1 MAARRAAVTLPDW
14 QAEIVARGELY
25 RVGGAV
31 RDRLLGLPGNPDTD
45 LLVRGLPPEELERI
59 LARHGRLVYVGKAFG
74 VYKFN
79 PANDDDTYDIVF
91 PRTETSTG
99 PGHREFDVHWDWRLP
114 VEDDLRRR
122 DFTINAIAER
132 IPDGRRVDPF
142 DGAGDLARRKL
153 RTIFER
159 AFVEDPLRILRAA
172 RFTARFGLD
181 VDADTRARMR
191 ESAALV
197 ATVSAERIRDE
208 CTKTMTQC
216 DRTGAAW
223 HLLSE
228 TGSLVVFLPELS
240 RCAGVVQNEYHP
252 DDVYWHSLKT
262 CDAAPRE
269 NLLVRWAALLHDT
282 GKVDARQTVTDER
295 GARVVFYGH
304 ELQSA
309 DITVAV
315 LERLR
320 YPASFVDACRR
331 LVRHHMYRYAPEWRP
346 ATVRRFMRTV
356 GADLLE
362 DLFLLREADCRS
374 RADQA
379 GMDLELE
386 RLGTL
391 RRRVD
396 EETRARAVLRVQ
408 DLDVDGEDVMRSLG
422 IGPGPEVGRVL
433 ERLLE
438 RVIESPS
445 DNQRPVLLAWLE
457 QERKRL

>member
-1 MAARRAAVTLPDW
+1 
-14 QAEIVARGELY
+14 
-25 RVGGAV
+25 
-31 RDRLLGLPGNPDTD
+31 
-45 LLVRGLPPEELERI
+45 
-59 LARHGRLVYVGKAFG
+59 
-74 VYKFN
+74 
-79 PANDDDTYDIVF
+79 
-91 PRTETSTG
+91 
-99 PGHREFDVHWDWRLP
+99 
-114 VEDDLRRR
+114 
-122 DFTINAIAER
+122 
-132 IPDGRRVDPF
+132 
-142 DGAGDLARRKL
+142 
-153 RTIFER
+153 
-159 AFVEDPLRILRAA
+159 
-172 RFTARFGLD
+172 
-181 VDADTRARMR
+181 
-191 ESAALV
+191 
-197 ATVSAERIRDE
+197 
-208 CTKTMTQC
+208 
-216 DRTGAAW
+216 
-223 HLLSE
+223 
-228 TGSLVVFLPELS
+228 VFLPELS